1 MVWCGAILSSLHLRL
16 FPKINAR
23 QQKRMER
30 AAIGSGLGLCEIGG
44 GGVRRRD
51 LIIAGETEV
60 AKLQGGDFNMIRK
73 LFTLHP
79 CSAFK

>member
-1 MVWCGAILSSLHLRL
+1 MG
-16 FPKINAR
+16 
-23 QQKRMER
+23 R
-30 AAIGSGLGLCEIGG
+30 AAIGSGLGGE
-44 GGVRRRD
+44 GGVRWSD

-79 CSAFK
+79 CSAFN